1 MERHLE
7 FGLDR
12 KHVFGMVLICL
23 ALGAVF
29 AVAYLDLKTDYAS
42 LRDDYETLSA
52 RMEQLQST
60 LEALH
65 YNQTASLPA
74 VQIYNNSKYSVV
86 LITNTRKD
94 QTVVEG
100 SGFVYTAQ
108 GHIITNNHVVD
119 QTESLSVT
127 FLDGTVE
134 EAQLVGTDVYSDL
147 AVVKVETLPSN
158 AQPLLLANSTQL
170 LVGEPVYAIGNP
182 FRLSG
187 SMTAGIVSQLGRVLR
202 LADMGVPPPW
212 GNYSIVDVIQSDV
225 AINPGNSGGPLLNSL
240 GEVVGVTFAIET
252 ADNSSGFIGI
262 GYAVPSVLLERVI
275 PSLINAPTHAYA
287 HPWIGIEF
295 TDMTLELAETLHSD
309 YTKGALIVTVI
320 DGSPAETADLRA
332 NDTIIDV
339 DGVSI
344 GDGDALLI
352 YLERYKSPDD
362 VITLTI
368 VRNNEVLYVN
378 LTLGERPSD

>member
-1 MERHLE
+1 MEKHFEL
-7 FGLDR
+7 GLDR
-12 KHVFGMVLICL
+12 KYVFGMVLICL
-23 ALGAVF
+23 AIGAVF
-29 AVAYLDLKTDYAS
+29 ATAYLDLKTDYAS
-42 LRDDYETLSA
+42 LRDDYENLSA
-52 RMEQLQST
+52 RMEQLEST

-74 VQIYNNSKYSVV
+74 VQIYNNTKNSIV
-86 LITNTRKD
+86 LITNTRTD
-94 QTVVEG
+94 HTVAEG

-108 GHIITNNHVVD
+108 GHIVTNNHVVD

-134 EAQLVGTDVYSDL
+134 EAQLVGADRYSDL
-147 AVVKVETLPSN
+147 AVVKVETLPSQ
-158 AQPLLLANSTQL
+158 ARPLRPANFTQL
-170 LVGEPVYAIGNP
+170 MVGEPVYAIGNP

-212 GNYSIVDVIQSDV
+212 GNYSIVDVVQSDA

-240 GEVVGVTFAIET
+240 GEFVGVTFAIET
-252 ADNSSGFIGI
+252 SDNSSGFIGI
-262 GYAVPSVLLERVI
+262 GYAIPSVLVERVI
-275 PSLINAPTHAYA
+275 PSLIETHAYV

-320 DGSPAETADLRA
+320 DGSPAETADLRV
-332 NDTIIDV
+332 NDTIIGVDDV
-339 DGVSI
+339 PI
-344 GDGDALLI
+344 NNGDALLI
-352 YLERYKSPDD
+352 YLERYKSPSD

-368 VRNNEVLYVN
+368 VRNNEVLDVN
-378 LTLGERPSD
+378 LTLGERPSG